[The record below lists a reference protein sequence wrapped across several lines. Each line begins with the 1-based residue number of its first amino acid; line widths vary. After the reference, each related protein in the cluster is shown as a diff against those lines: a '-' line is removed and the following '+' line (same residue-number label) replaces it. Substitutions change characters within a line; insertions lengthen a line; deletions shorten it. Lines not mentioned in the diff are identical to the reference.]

1 MLLPPEIEKS
11 ALRLCLGQ
19 LLLCRLGKSGLF
31 LRHVAVQCRKFLLN
45 FLDAFDEQLHVGLF
59 LTCFRKFLNDYDV
72 FQLCRIRFG

>member
-59 LTCFRKFLNDYDV
+59 LTCFRKLLNDYDYYTV
-72 FQLCRIRFG
+72 LQIAF